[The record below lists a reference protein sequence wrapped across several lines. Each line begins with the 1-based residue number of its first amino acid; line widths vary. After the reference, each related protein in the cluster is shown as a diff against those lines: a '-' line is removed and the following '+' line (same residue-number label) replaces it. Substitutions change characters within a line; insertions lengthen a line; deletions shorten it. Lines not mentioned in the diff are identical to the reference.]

1 VPDTIRTC
9 DLCLRSYGDDI
20 AFATVPNHWEQLLR
34 ASSLSDITPYVW
46 RRSFASIANNL
57 GFTEVTIAALT
68 SAIVGCVAPDHFPAH
83 YRGASMN
90 LFERRI
96 QAMLVVD

>member
-1 VPDTIRTC
+1 
-9 DLCLRSYGDDI
+9 L
-20 AFATVPNHWEQLLR
+20 
-34 ASSLSDITPYVW
+34 
-46 RRSFASIANNL
+46 RRSFASMANDL
-57 GFTEVTIAALT
+57 GFTTIAVLT

-96 QAMLVVD
+96 QAMLAVN

>member
-1 VPDTIRTC
+1 MPDTIRTC

-34 ASSLSDITPYVW
+34 ASSLSDITPHVL
-46 RRSFASIANNL
+46 RRSFASMANDL
-57 GFTEVTIAALT
+57 GVTTIAVLT

-96 QAMLVVD
+96 QAMLAVN